1 MDELEQKRNR
11 VVAWLRGELERGDAE
26 SLMERYDIRLVG
38 REEAMMLDFSG
49 DDSFKFRNYHREG
62 AASWFVVSRDAIDK
76 ILVLEGLP
84 DA

>member
-1 MDELEQKRNR
+1 MIEEKLNR
-11 VVAWLRGELERGDAE
+11 VISWLRCELERGGAE
-26 SLMERYDIRLVG
+26 SLMDRYDIRLVG

-49 DDSFKFRNYHREG
+49 DDSFKFRNWRREG

-76 ILVLEGLP
+76 ILVLEELP